1 MINAIAELGRF
12 EKNKNPDLTSFD
24 IWLEDSFDNGNYP
37 NLFLLEFIKAD
48 SKWTFGRIDVW
59 QNSSSLKSKL
69 LYKFGSSSGPNI
81 TPTSKVTKSIEVT
94 IPRKII
100 NWLESNKN
108 KDFLSTEEK
117 NFLDEIS
124 KEIKEKKEDIY
135 KAIREKAG
143 MVDNKGIVLSPV
155 FAENGN
161 KKFIGDYEFFKKF
174 ITEESKQGYIY
185 SPTFKKYSFSKNET
199 CSVCNKVKDEVFGF
213 FTSLAFYTVDKP
225 GMVTGG
231 FQQDKSW
238 KNYPV
243 CLDCALD
250 VETGIKLMDQELSFK
265 FYGLRYYLIPR
276 TITKKASEDII
287 DSILDF
293 KKSPRINAADRER
306 LTNDEKDMFEMLQ
319 EEQNNVALNLVFYAK
334 PQKGVLRILAAIEE
348 ILPSRIQ
355 QLFNAKHFVENMVF
369 FKGHKTKE
377 NKDMFRLSFGTL
389 RTFLPNNKIEGNND
403 KSFLELTRMIFSD
416 IKIDYQFILHQI
428 ISHIRNNF
436 VRNQAIWFQTIQ
448 GFMLIVYLNKLNLF
462 RKSLKEEADM
472 DHMFFDSFKIESKEE
487 LEEKTDLFF
496 LNFKEFF
503 ENDAH
508 SSIFLIGVLAQ
519 FLLNIQKD
527 KRNATPFR
535 SRLKGLKMN
544 SRDISVLL
552 PEIIEKIEQYKKQY
566 NIHYQYKGIADL
578 ASKYLISSGNFRNW
592 NIPVDEMNF
601 IFVLGMNLSQ
611 YFKIKPNANANTD
624 NKQKEDGN
632 E

>member
-1 MINAIAELGRF
+1 MINSIAELGRF
-12 EKNKNPDLTSFD
+12 EKTKNPDLTSFD
-24 IWLEDSFDNGNYP
+24 IWLEDSFDNGKYP
-37 NLFLLEFIKAD
+37 NLFLIEFIKAD
-48 SKWTFGRIDVW
+48 SKWTFEKIDVW
-59 QNSSSLKSKL
+59 QNSTNLKSKL

-81 TPTSKVTKSIEVT
+81 TPTSKVTTGIEVT

-100 NWLESNKN
+100 NWFESNKN
-108 KDFLSTEEK
+108 KNFLSTEEK

-124 KEIKEKKEDIY
+124 KEIRGEKEDIY
-135 KAIREKAG
+135 KAIREKDG
-143 MVDNKGIVLSPV
+143 MVDNTGIVLSPV
-155 FAENGN
+155 FTKNGN
-161 KKFIGDYEFFKKF
+161 QKFIGDYEFFKKF
-174 ITEESKQGYIY
+174 ITEESKQGYKY

-199 CSVCNKVKDEVFGF
+199 CSVCNKVKNEVFGF

-276 TITKKASEDII
+276 TITKRASEDII

-293 KKSPRINAADRER
+293 KKSPRINEADRER
-306 LTNDEKDMFEMLQ
+306 LTNDEKDIFEMLQ

-334 PQKGVLRILAAIEE
+334 PQKGVLRILAVIEE
-348 ILPSRIQ
+348 VLPSRIR
-355 QLFNAKHFVENMVF
+355 QLFNAKHFTENIVF
-369 FKGHKTKE
+369 LKGHKTKE
-377 NKDMFRLSFGTL
+377 NKDMFRFSFGTL

-403 KSFLELTRMIFSD
+403 KSFLELTRMVFSD

-436 VRNQAIWFQTIQ
+436 VQNQAIWFQTIQ

-462 RKSLKEEADM
+462 RKNLKEADM
-472 DHMFFDSFKIESKEE
+472 DHIFFDSFKIESKEE
-487 LEEKTDLFF
+487 LEEKTKLFF
-496 LNFKEFF
+496 SNFKEFF
-503 ENDAH
+503 ESDAH
-508 SSIFLIGVLAQ
+508 ISVFLIGVLAQ

-566 NIHYQYKGIADL
+566 GIHYQYKGIADL

-601 IFVLGMNLSQ
+601 IFVLGMNLAQ
-611 YFKIKPNANANTD
+611 YFKIKSNANTD
-624 NKQKEDGN
+624 NEQKEDGN

>member
-1 MINAIAELGRF
+1 MINSIAELGRF
-12 EKNKNPDLTSFD
+12 EKTKNPDLTSFD
-24 IWLEDSFDNGNYP
+24 IWLEDSFDNGKYP
-37 NLFLLEFIKAD
+37 NLFLIEFIKAD
-48 SKWTFGRIDVW
+48 SKWTFEKIDVW
-59 QNSSSLKSKL
+59 QNSTNLKSKL

-81 TPTSKVTKSIEVT
+81 TPTSKVTTGIEVT

-100 NWLESNKN
+100 NWFESNKN
-108 KDFLSTEEK
+108 KNFLSTEEK

-124 KEIKEKKEDIY
+124 KEIRGEKEDIY

-143 MVDNKGIVLSPV
+143 MVDNTGIVLSPV
-155 FAENGN
+155 FTKNGN
-161 KKFIGDYEFFKKF
+161 QKFIGDYEFFKKF
-174 ITEESKQGYIY
+174 ITEESKQGYKY

-199 CSVCNKVKDEVFGF
+199 CSVCNKVKNEVFGF

-276 TITKKASEDII
+276 TITKRASGDII

-293 KKSPRINAADRER
+293 KKSPRINEADRER
-306 LTNDEKDMFEMLQ
+306 LTNDEKDIFEMLQ

-334 PQKGVLRILAAIEE
+334 PQKGVLRILAVIEE
-348 ILPSRIQ
+348 VLPSRIR
-355 QLFNAKHFVENMVF
+355 QLFNAKHFTENIVF
-369 FKGHKTKE
+369 LKGHKTKE
-377 NKDMFRLSFGTL
+377 NKDMFRFSFGTL

-403 KSFLELTRMIFSD
+403 KSFLELTRMVFSD

-428 ISHIRNNF
+428 ISHIRNYF
-436 VRNQAIWFQTIQ
+436 VQNQAIWFQTIQ

-462 RKSLKEEADM
+462 RKNLKEADM
-472 DHMFFDSFKIESKEE
+472 DHIFFDSFKIESKEE
-487 LEEKTDLFF
+487 LEEKTKLFF
-496 LNFKEFF
+496 SNFKEFF
-503 ENDAH
+503 ESDAH

-544 SRDISVLL
+544 SHDISVLL

-566 NIHYQYKGIADL
+566 SIHYQYKGIADL

-611 YFKIKPNANANTD
+611 YFKIKSNTNAD
-624 NKQKEDGN
+624 NEQKEDGN

>member
-1 MINAIAELGRF
+1 MINSISELGRF

-24 IWLEDSFDNGNYP
+24 IWLEDSFDNGKYP
-37 NLFLLEFIKAD
+37 NLFLIEFIKEN
-48 SKWTFGRIDVW
+48 SKWTFGKIDVW
-59 QNSSSLKSKL
+59 ENSTNLRSKL
-69 LYKFGSSSGPNI
+69 LYKFGSSSGTNK
-81 TPTSKVTKSIEVT
+81 TLTSKVAKSIETT
-94 IPRKII
+94 IQRKVIG
-100 NWLESNKN
+100 WFDSNKN
-108 KDFLSTEEK
+108 KNFLSLEEK
-117 NFLDEIS
+117 KFLNEIS
-124 KEIKEKKEDIY
+124 EEIKEKKEDIY
-135 KAIREKAG
+135 KAIKEKAG
-143 MVDNKGIVLSPV
+143 MVDNNGIVLSPV
-155 FAENGN
+155 FAENSN
-161 KKFIGDYEFFKKF
+161 QKFIGDYEFFKKF
-174 ITEESKQGYIY
+174 IIEESKEGYKY
-185 SPTFKKYSFSKNET
+185 SKTFKKYSFSKNET

-225 GMVTGG
+225 GMVSGG

-238 KNYPV
+238 INYPV

-276 TITKKASEDII
+276 TITERASEDII
-287 DSILDF
+287 DAILDF
-293 KKSPRINAADRER
+293 KKSPRINEADRER
-306 LTNDEKDMFEMLQ
+306 LTNDENDVFEILQ
-319 EEQNNVALNLVFYAK
+319 EAQNNVALNLFFYAK

-348 ILPSRIQ
+348 ILPSRIR
-355 QLFNAKHFVENMVF
+355 QLFNIKHFTDNIVF

-377 NKDMFRLSFGTL
+377 NREMFRFSFGTL

-428 ISHIRNNF
+428 ISHIRNKF
-436 VRNQAIWFQTIQ
+436 VQNQAIWVQTIQ
-448 GFMLIVYLNKLNLF
+448 GFMLIIYLNKLNLF
-462 RKSLKEEADM
+462 RKNLKEADM

-487 LEEKTDLFF
+487 LEDKTELFF
-496 LNFKEFF
+496 SNFKEFF
-503 ENDAH
+503 ESDAL

-519 FLLNIQKD
+519 FLLNIQQKE
-527 KRNATPFR
+527 RNATPFR

-566 NIHYQYKGIADL
+566 GIHYQYKGIADL

-611 YFKIKPNANANTD
+611 YFKIKSNKDTD
-624 NKQKEDGN
+624 NEQKEDGN

>member
-1 MINAIAELGRF
+1 MINSIAELGRF
-12 EKNKNPDLTSFD
+12 EKTKNPDLTSFD

-37 NLFLLEFIKAD
+37 NLLLIEFIKAD

-59 QNSSSLKSKL
+59 QNSTNLKSKL
-69 LYKFGSSSGPNI
+69 LYKRGASRGINK
-81 TPTSKVTKSIEVT
+81 TPTSKIATSIEGT
-94 IPRKII
+94 LTQKII
-100 NWLESNKN
+100 SWFELN
-108 KDFLSTEEK
+108 KDRTFLSTEDK
-117 NFLDEIS
+117 TFLNEIS
-124 KEIKEKKEDIY
+124 KEIKGKKEDIY
-135 KAIREKAG
+135 KAIREKAEV
-143 MVDNKGIVLSPV
+143 VDNKGIVLSPV
-155 FAENGN
+155 FAENSN

-174 ITEESKQGYIY
+174 ITEESKQGYKY
-185 SPTFKKYSFSKNET
+185 SKTFKKYSFSKNET

-225 GMVTGG
+225 GMVSGG

-276 TITKKASEDII
+276 TINRRASEDII

-293 KKSPRINAADRER
+293 KKSPRINEADRER
-306 LTNDEKDMFEMLQ
+306 LTNDEKDVFEMLQ

-369 FKGHKTKE
+369 FKWHKTKE
-377 NKDMFRLSFGTL
+377 NKDMFRFSFGTL

-436 VRNQAIWFQTIQ
+436 VLNQAIWFQTIQ
-448 GFMLIVYLNKLNLF
+448 GFMLIVYLNGLNLF
-462 RKSLKEEADM
+462 RKSLKEADM

-487 LEEKTDLFF
+487 LEEKTELFF
-496 LNFKEFF
+496 SNFKEFF
-503 ENDAH
+503 ECDAH
-508 SSIFLIGVLAQ
+508 SSIFLIGVLTQ
-519 FLLNIQKD
+519 FLLNIQQKE
-527 KRNATPFR
+527 RNATPFR

-566 NIHYQYKGIADL
+566 SIHYQYKGIANL

-611 YFKIKPNANANTD
+611 YFKIKSNANTD
-624 NKQKEDGN
+624 NEQKEDGN

>member
-1 MINAIAELGRF
+1 MINSIAELGRF
-12 EKNKNPDLTSFD
+12 EKTKNPDLTSFD
-24 IWLEDSFDNGNYP
+24 IWLEDSFDNGKYP
-37 NLFLLEFIKAD
+37 NLFLIEFIKAD
-48 SKWTFGRIDVW
+48 SKWVFNKIDVRE
-59 QNSSSLKSKL
+59 NSTKLKSKL

-81 TPTSKVTKSIEVT
+81 TPTSKVTTGIEIT

-100 NWLESNKN
+100 NWFESNKN
-108 KDFLSTEEK
+108 KKFLSTEER
-117 NFLDEIS
+117 NFLDEVS

-174 ITEESKQGYIY
+174 ITEESKQGYKY

-243 CLDCALD
+243 CLDCALE
-250 VETGIKLMDQELSFK
+250 VETGIKLMEQELSFK
-265 FYGLRYYLIPR
+265 FYGLNYYLIPR
-276 TITKKASEDII
+276 TITKRASEDII

-334 PQKGVLRILAAIEE
+334 PQKGVLRILATIEE

-369 FKGHKTKE
+369 FKEHKTKE
-377 NKDMFRLSFGTL
+377 NKDMFRFSFGTL

-436 VRNQAIWFQTIQ
+436 VQNQAIWFQTIQ

-611 YFKIKPNANANTD
+611 YFKIKSNANTD
-624 NKQKEDGN
+624 NEQKEDGN

>member
-24 IWLEDSFDNGNYP
+24 IWLEDSFDNGKYP
-37 NLFLLEFIKAD
+37 NLLLIKFIKED
-48 SKWTFGRIDVW
+48 SKWTFGKIDVW
-59 QNSSSLKSKL
+59 ENSTNLRTKL
-69 LYKFGSSSGPNI
+69 LYKRGASRGI
-81 TPTSKVTKSIEVT
+81 DKTPTSKVATSIERT
-94 IPRKII
+94 LNQKII
-100 NWLESNKN
+100 GWFESNKN
-108 KDFLSTEEK
+108 KKFLSTEEK
-117 NFLDEIS
+117 KFLNEIS
-124 KEIKEKKEDIY
+124 EEIKEKKEDIS
-135 KAIREKAG
+135 KALSEKAEI
-143 MVDNKGIVLSPV
+143 MDSNAIVLSPV

-161 KKFIGDYEFFKKF
+161 QKFIGDYEFFKKF
-174 ITEESKQGYIY
+174 ITEETKQGYKY
-185 SPTFKKYSFSKNET
+185 SKTFKKHAFSKNET

-213 FTSLAFYTVDKP
+213 FTSLASYTVDKP
-225 GMVTGG
+225 GMVSGG

-250 VETGIKLMDQELSFK
+250 VEIGIKLMDQELSFK
-265 FYGLRYYLIPR
+265 FYGFSYYLIPR
-276 TITKKASEDII
+276 TITKRASEDII

-306 LTNDEKDMFEMLQ
+306 LTNDENDVFEILQ

-334 PQKGVLRILAAIEE
+334 PQKGVLRILAVIEE
-348 ILPSRIQ
+348 VLPSRIR
-355 QLFNAKHFVENMVF
+355 QLFDAKHFTDNIVF
-369 FKGHKTKE
+369 LKGHKTKE
-377 NKDMFRLSFGTL
+377 NKDMFRFSFGTL

-403 KSFLELTRMIFSD
+403 KSFLELTRMVFSD

-436 VRNQAIWFQTIQ
+436 VQNQAIWFQTIQ
-448 GFMLIVYLNKLNLF
+448 GFMLIIYLNKLNLL
-462 RKSLKEEADM
+462 RKSLKEADM
-472 DHMFFDSFKIESKEE
+472 DHIFFDSFKIESKEE
-487 LEEKTDLFF
+487 LEEKTELFF
-496 LNFKEFF
+496 SNFKEFF
-503 ENDAH
+503 ETDAH

-519 FLLNIQKD
+519 FLLNIQQQE
-527 KRNATPFR
+527 RNTTPFR

-566 NIHYQYKGIADL
+566 SIFYQYKEVADL

-611 YFKIKPNANANTD
+611 YFKIKSKTNKD

>member
-1 MINAIAELGRF
+1 MINSIAELGRF
-12 EKNKNPDLTSFD
+12 EKTKNPDLTSFD
-24 IWLEDSFDNGNYP
+24 IWLEDSFDNGKYP
-37 NLFLLEFIKAD
+37 NLFLIEFIKAD
-48 SKWTFGRIDVW
+48 SKWTFEKIDVW
-59 QNSSSLKSKL
+59 QNSTNLKSKL

-81 TPTSKVTKSIEVT
+81 TPTSKVTTGIEVT

-100 NWLESNKN
+100 NWFESNKN
-108 KDFLSTEEK
+108 KNFLSTEEK

-124 KEIKEKKEDIY
+124 KEIRGGKEDIY

-143 MVDNKGIVLSPV
+143 MVDNTGIVLSPV
-155 FAENGN
+155 FTENGN
-161 KKFIGDYEFFKKF
+161 QKFIGDYEFFKKF
-174 ITEESKQGYIY
+174 ITEESKQGYKY

-199 CSVCNKVKDEVFGF
+199 CSVCNKVKNEVFGF

-276 TITKKASEDII
+276 TITKRASGDII

-293 KKSPRINAADRER
+293 KKSPRINEADRER
-306 LTNDEKDMFEMLQ
+306 LTNDEKDIFEMLQ

-334 PQKGVLRILAAIEE
+334 PQKGVLRILAVIEE
-348 ILPSRIQ
+348 VLPSRIR
-355 QLFNAKHFVENMVF
+355 QLFNAKHFTENIVF
-369 FKGHKTKE
+369 LKEHKTKE
-377 NKDMFRLSFGTL
+377 NKDMFRFSFGTL

-403 KSFLELTRMIFSD
+403 KSFLELTRMVFSD

-436 VRNQAIWFQTIQ
+436 VQNQAIWFQTIQ

-462 RKSLKEEADM
+462 RKNLKEADM
-472 DHMFFDSFKIESKEE
+472 DHIFFDSFKIESKEE
-487 LEEKTDLFF
+487 LEEKTKLFF
-496 LNFKEFF
+496 SNFKEFF
-503 ENDAH
+503 ESDAH
-508 SSIFLIGVLAQ
+508 ISVFLIGVLAQ

-566 NIHYQYKGIADL
+566 GIHYQYKGIADL

-601 IFVLGMNLSQ
+601 IFVLGMNLAQ
-611 YFKIKPNANANTD
+611 YFKIKSNANTD
-624 NKQKEDGN
+624 NEQKEDGN

>member
-1 MINAIAELGRF
+1 MINSIAELGRF
-12 EKNKNPDLTSFD
+12 EKTKNPDLTSFD
-24 IWLEDSFDNGNYP
+24 IWLEDSFDNGKYP
-37 NLFLLEFIKAD
+37 NLFLIEFIKAD
-48 SKWTFGRIDVW
+48 SKWTFEKIDVW
-59 QNSSSLKSKL
+59 QNSTNLKSKL

-81 TPTSKVTKSIEVT
+81 TPTSKVTTGIEVT

-100 NWLESNKN
+100 NWFESNKN
-108 KDFLSTEEK
+108 KNFLSTEEK

-124 KEIKEKKEDIY
+124 KEIRGGKEDIY

-143 MVDNKGIVLSPV
+143 MVDNTGIVLSPV
-155 FAENGN
+155 FTENGN
-161 KKFIGDYEFFKKF
+161 QKFIGDYEFFKKF
-174 ITEESKQGYIY
+174 ITEESKQGYKY

-199 CSVCNKVKDEVFGF
+199 CSVCNKVKNEVFGF

-225 GMVTGG
+225 VMVTGG

-276 TITKKASEDII
+276 TITKRASGDII

-293 KKSPRINAADRER
+293 KKSPRINEADRER
-306 LTNDEKDMFEMLQ
+306 LTNDEKDIFEMLQ

-334 PQKGVLRILAAIEE
+334 PQKGVLRILAVIEE
-348 ILPSRIQ
+348 VLPSRIR
-355 QLFNAKHFVENMVF
+355 QLFNAKHFTENIVF
-369 FKGHKTKE
+369 LKEHKTKE
-377 NKDMFRLSFGTL
+377 NKDMFRFSFGTL

-403 KSFLELTRMIFSD
+403 KSFLELTRMVFSD

-436 VRNQAIWFQTIQ
+436 VQNQAIWFQTIQ

-462 RKSLKEEADM
+462 RKNLKEADM
-472 DHMFFDSFKIESKEE
+472 DHIFFDSFKIESKEE
-487 LEEKTDLFF
+487 LEEKTKLFF
-496 LNFKEFF
+496 SNFKEFF
-503 ENDAH
+503 ESDAH
-508 SSIFLIGVLAQ
+508 ISVFLIGVLAQ

-566 NIHYQYKGIADL
+566 GIHYQYKGIADL

-601 IFVLGMNLSQ
+601 IFVLGMNLAQ
-611 YFKIKPNANANTD
+611 YFKIKSNANTD
-624 NKQKEDGN
+624 NEQKEDGN

>member
-1 MINAIAELGRF
+1 MINSIAELGRF

-24 IWLEDSFDNGNYP
+24 IWLEDSFDNGKYP
-37 NLFLLEFIKAD
+37 NLFLIEFIKKD
-48 SKWTFGRIDVW
+48 SKWVFNKIDVW
-59 QNSSSLKSKL
+59 ENSTNLKSKL
-69 LYKFGSSSGPNI
+69 LYKRGASRGINK
-81 TPTSKVTKSIEVT
+81 TPTSKIATSIEGT
-94 IPRKII
+94 LKQKII
-100 NWLESNKN
+100 SWFELN
-108 KDFLSTEEK
+108 KDKTFLSTEEK
-117 NFLDEIS
+117 NFLDEINE
-124 KEIKEKKEDIY
+124 EIKEKGEDIL
-135 KAIREKAG
+135 KVIKEKAG
-143 MVDNKGIVLSPV
+143 MVDNTNIVLSPV
-155 FAENGN
+155 FTENGN
-161 KKFIGDYEFFKKF
+161 QKFIGDYEFFKKF
-174 ITEESKQGYIY
+174 ITEESKQGYKY
-185 SPTFKKYSFSKNET
+185 SKTFKKHSFSKNET

-213 FTSLAFYTVDKP
+213 FTALAFYTVDKP

-276 TITKKASEDII
+276 TITERASEDII

-306 LTNDEKDMFEMLQ
+306 LTNDENDVFEMLQ
-319 EEQNNVALNLVFYAK
+319 EAQNNVALNLVFYAK

-369 FKGHKTKE
+369 FKGYKTKE
-377 NKDMFRLSFGTL
+377 NKDMFRFSFGTL
-389 RTFLPNNKIEGNND
+389 RTFFPNNKIEGNHD
-403 KSFLELTRMIFSD
+403 KSFLELTRMVFSD

-436 VRNQAIWFQTIQ
+436 VQNQAIWFQTIQ
-448 GFMLIVYLNKLNLF
+448 GFMLIIYLNKLNLF
-462 RKSLKEEADM
+462 RNNLKEADM
-472 DHMFFDSFKIESKEE
+472 DHVFFDSFEIESREE
-487 LEEKTDLFF
+487 LKEKTELFF
-496 LNFKEFF
+496 SNFKEFF
-503 ENDAH
+503 ESDAH

-566 NIHYQYKGIADL
+566 DIYYQYKGLADL

-611 YFKIKPNANANTD
+611 YFKIKSNANANTD
-624 NKQKEDGN
+624 NEQKEDGN

>member
-1 MINAIAELGRF
+1 MISAIAELGRF

-24 IWLEDSFDNGNYP
+24 IWLEDSFDNGQYP
-37 NLFLLEFIKAD
+37 NLFLIEFIKAD
-48 SKWTFGRIDVW
+48 SKWTFRKIDVW
-59 QNSSSLKSKL
+59 QNSSDLKSKL

-81 TPTSKVTKSIEVT
+81 TPTSKVAKGIEVT

-100 NWLESNKN
+100 NWFESNKN
-108 KDFLSTEEK
+108 KNFFSTEEK
-117 NFLDEIS
+117 KFLNEIS
-124 KEIKEKKEDIY
+124 EEIKGKKEDIY
-135 KAIREKAG
+135 KALREKAE
-143 MVDNKGIVLSPV
+143 MVDDDGIVLSPV
-155 FAENGN
+155 FTENGN
-161 KKFIGDYEFFKKF
+161 QKFIGDYKSFKKF
-174 ITEESKQGYIY
+174 ITEESKQKYKCKY
-185 SPTFKKYSFSKNET
+185 KKCSFSKNKT

-238 KNYPV
+238 RNYPV

-276 TITKKASEDII
+276 TINRRANEDII

-293 KKSPRINAADRER
+293 KKSPRINATDRER
-306 LTNDEKDMFEMLQ
+306 LTNDENDVFEILQ
-319 EEQNNVALNLVFYAK
+319 EAQNNVALNLVFYAK
-334 PQKGVLRILAAIEE
+334 PKKGILEILAVIEE
-348 ILPSRIQ
+348 ILPSRIR
-355 QLFNAKHFVENMVF
+355 QLFNAKHFTDNMVF
-369 FKGHKTKE
+369 FKGQKTKE
-377 NKDMFRLSFGTL
+377 NKELFRFSFGTL

-436 VRNQAIWFQTIQ
+436 VQNQAIWFQTIQ

-462 RKSLKEEADM
+462 SKSLKEEADM

-487 LEEKTDLFF
+487 LEEKAELFF
-496 LNFKEFF
+496 SNFKEFF
-503 ENDAH
+503 ESDAH

-535 SRLKGLKMN
+535 SKLKGLKMN

-566 NIHYQYKGIADL
+566 GIHYQYKAIADL

-592 NIPVDEMNF
+592 NIPIDEMNF
-601 IFVLGMNLSQ
+601 IFILGMNLSQ
-611 YFKIKPNANANTD
+611 YFKVKSNTNKD

>member
-1 MINAIAELGRF
+1 MINSIAELGRF
-12 EKNKNPDLTSFD
+12 EKTKNPDLTSFD

-37 NLFLLEFIKAD
+37 NLFLIEFIKAD

-59 QNSSSLKSKL
+59 QNSSNLKSKL
-69 LYKFGSSSGPNI
+69 LYKFGSPGGPNI

-100 NWLESNKN
+100 NWFESNKN

-117 NFLDEIS
+117 KFLNEIS
-124 KEIKEKKEDIY
+124 EEIKEKKEDIS
-135 KAIREKAG
+135 KALREKAG

-161 KKFIGDYEFFKKF
+161 QKFIGNYEFFKKF
-174 ITEESKQGYIY
+174 ITEESKQGYKY
-185 SPTFKKYSFSKNET
+185 SKTFKKYSFSNNET
-199 CSVCNKVKDEVFGF
+199 CSVCNKAKDEVFGF

-293 KKSPRINAADRER
+293 KKSPRINAADRKR
-306 LTNDEKDMFEMLQ
+306 LTNDENDVFEMLQ
-319 EEQNNVALNLVFYAK
+319 EAQNNVALNLVFYAK

-377 NKDMFRLSFGTL
+377 NKDMFRFSFGTL

-436 VRNQAIWFQTIQ
+436 VLNQAIWFQTIQ

-462 RKSLKEEADM
+462 RKSLKEADM

-487 LEEKTDLFF
+487 LEEKTELFF
-496 LNFKEFF
+496 SNFKEFF
-503 ENDAH
+503 ECDAH
-508 SSIFLIGVLAQ
+508 SSIFLNGVLTQ
-519 FLLNIQKD
+519 FLLNIQQKE
-527 KRNATPFR
+527 RNATPFR

-544 SRDISVLL
+544 SHDISVLL

-566 NIHYQYKGIADL
+566 GIHYQYKGIADL

-611 YFKIKPNANANTD
+611 YFKIKSNANTD
-624 NKQKEDGN
+624 NKQKEEDEN

>member
-1 MINAIAELGRF
+1 MINSIAELGRF

-24 IWLEDSFDNGNYP
+24 IWLEDSFDNGKYP

-117 NFLDEIS
+117 KFLNEIS
-124 KEIKEKKEDIY
+124 EEIKKKEEDIY

-174 ITEESKQGYIY
+174 ITEESKQGYKY
-185 SPTFKKYSFSKNET
+185 SPTFKKHSFSKNET
-199 CSVCNKVKDEVFGF
+199 CSVCNKVQDEVFGF

-276 TITKKASEDII
+276 TITKRASEDII

-306 LTNDEKDMFEMLQ
+306 LTNDENDVFEMLQ
-319 EEQNNVALNLVFYAK
+319 DEQNNVALNLAFYAK
-334 PQKGVLRILAAIEE
+334 PQKGVLRILAVIEE
-348 ILPSRIQ
+348 VLPSRIQ
-355 QLFNAKHFVENMVF
+355 QLFNAKHFVDNIVF

-377 NKDMFRLSFGTL
+377 NKDMFRFSFGIL
-389 RTFLPNNKIEGNND
+389 RTFFPNNKIEGNND

-436 VRNQAIWFQTIQ
+436 VQNQAIWFQTIQ
-448 GFMLIVYLNKLNLF
+448 GFMLIIYLNKLNLF
-462 RKSLKEEADM
+462 RNNLKEADM
-472 DHMFFDSFKIESKEE
+472 DHVFFDSFKIESKEE
-487 LEEKTDLFF
+487 LEEKTELFF
-496 LNFKEFF
+496 SNFKEFF
-503 ENDAH
+503 GDDAH

-527 KRNATPFR
+527 KRNANPFR

-566 NIHYQYKGIADL
+566 SIHYQYKGIADL

-611 YFKIKPNANANTD
+611 YFKIKSNANTD
-624 NKQKEDGN
+624 NEQKEDGN